1 MLAEVVTTGNVFV
14 QQYATLK
21 TNDLKEEQIIRC
33 LKLLKSSCARGN
45 KFQNSII
52 DLPNLLSTLKSILL
66 DDEANLNQYK
76 SLKMNCMQL
85 TANLCVQNEDIQKR
99 VWNEMNSFIMEKL
112 RSPDSPYNNISA
124 MITYNIFLSNNQ
136 DIIMNST
143 VLLQYLLNNV
153 SECSGSELKLN
164 EFICIF
170 LEHMITNDNDILET
184 YKLLG
189 ESERLTF
196 LNYIID
202 FVKQPDTKM

>member
-170 LEHMITNDNDILET
+170 LEHMITDYKDILET

>member
-1 MLAEVVTTGNVFV
+1 MTTGNVFV
-14 QQYATLK
+14 QQYATVK
-21 TNDLKEEQIIRC
+21 TNDLEEEQFILC
-33 LKLLKSSCARGN
+33 LKLLKSSCARGS
-45 KFQNSII
+45 KFQNIII
-52 DLPNLLSTLKSILL
+52 DIPKLLSTLKSILL
-66 DDEANLNQYK
+66 DEEANLDQYK

-99 VWNEMNSFIMEKL
+99 VWNEMNSFILEKL

-136 DIIMNST
+136 DMMINST
-143 VLLQYLLNNV
+143 MLLQYLLNNV

-170 LEHMITNDNDILET
+170 LEHMITDYKDILET
-184 YKLLG
+184 YKKLG
-189 ESERLTF
+189 DSERLTF

-202 FVKQPDTKM
+202 FVKQTDTKM